1 MNLRRSAAASILALV
16 FAVGLSACGNAK
28 ETSSG
33 RATAE
38 PGVPDGAAFIDQ
50 DNLKFSPTELT
61 ISASE
66 PVYFKNSE
74 STLHT
79 VTINGE
85 NESGQMEHDRVFEWT
100 PPAPGEYKIT
110 CDFHPQMKATIK
122 VE

>member
-1 MNLRRSAAASILALV
+1 MNLRQIAAAGVLGLVLAG
-16 FAVGLSACGNAK
+16 ALSACSNAK

-38 PGVPDGAAFIDQ
+38 AGVPDGAAFVDQ

-61 ISASE
+61 VSASE

-74 STLHT
+74 TALHT
-79 VTINGE
+79 VSINGE
-85 NESGQMEHDRVFEWT
+85 NESGSMEHDDVFEWA
-100 PPAPGEYKIT
+100 PPGPGEYKIT
-110 CDFHPQMKATIK
+110 CDFHPQMKATIT